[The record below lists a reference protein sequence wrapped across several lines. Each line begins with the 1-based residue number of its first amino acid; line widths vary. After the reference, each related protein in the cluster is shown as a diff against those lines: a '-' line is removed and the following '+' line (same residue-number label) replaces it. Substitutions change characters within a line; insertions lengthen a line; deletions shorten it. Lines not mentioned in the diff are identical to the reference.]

1 MPTDNMEHFNIATLA
16 HGLARMTCR
25 ALIKDAACI
34 LAADWINDKRAEDYA
49 IIGADEVLTFQETR
63 NATIQER
70 TAYQRWQCTN
80 ATGISHDSL
89 TLVDVLMWLL
99 DHEDEEDC
107 VTIDEVSE
115 FIGDPM
121 KCLA

>member
-1 MPTDNMEHFNIATLA
+1 MEPINIGMLD
-16 HGLARMTCR
+16 HQLARMTCR

-34 LAADWINDKRAEDYA
+34 LAADWINGKRAEDYA
-49 IIGADEVLTFQETR
+49 IIGADEMLTFQETR
-63 NATIQER
+63 NATTRECI
-70 TAYQRWQCTN
+70 AYQRWRCTK
-80 ATGISHDSL
+80 ATGISHDNL
-89 TLVDVLMWLL
+89 TLVNVLMWLI
-99 DHEDEEDC
+99 DHGDDEDDEDC